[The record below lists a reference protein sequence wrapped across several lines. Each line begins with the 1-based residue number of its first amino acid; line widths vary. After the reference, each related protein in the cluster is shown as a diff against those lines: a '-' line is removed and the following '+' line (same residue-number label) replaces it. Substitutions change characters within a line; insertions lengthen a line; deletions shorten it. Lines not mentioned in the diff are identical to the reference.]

1 MARFIID
8 RDFPLLQGPDV
19 LCFTGKFVHELGPIP
34 EWGIAPVNDQ
44 PSNLS
49 VVKTSGTLTPGIKY
63 SFISLST
70 YDGTPPRLH
79 ALNTY
84 DIAGQIIGFDSQGH
98 PNFSFPAGDQR
109 TTKFGFLLKDRPH
122 IIISGVGTI
131 THVSHQSNQNDDDPI
146 IIELDVKHH
155 GNPASREFSIT
166 QCILNPHSIE
176 LPNNVEIVEGS
187 HIYFKGAYD
196 GVLRP
201 SRKLIIK
208 PFTVIVDEAGITADL
223 TDTSDD
229 GSSTN

>member
-1 MARFIID
+1 M
-8 RDFPLLQGPDV
+8 
-19 LCFTGKFVHELGPIP
+19 
-34 EWGIAPVNDQ
+34 
-44 PSNLS
+44 
-49 VVKTSGTLTPGIKY
+49 
-63 SFISLST
+63 
-70 YDGTPPRLH
+70 
-79 ALNTY
+79 
-84 DIAGQIIGFDSQGH
+84 GH

-109 TTKFGFLLKDRPH
+109 TTKFGFLLKDRPR

-155 GNPASREFSIT
+155 ASREFSIT

-196 GVLRP
+196 
-201 SRKLIIK
+201 
-208 PFTVIVDEAGITADL
+208 VIVDEAGITADL